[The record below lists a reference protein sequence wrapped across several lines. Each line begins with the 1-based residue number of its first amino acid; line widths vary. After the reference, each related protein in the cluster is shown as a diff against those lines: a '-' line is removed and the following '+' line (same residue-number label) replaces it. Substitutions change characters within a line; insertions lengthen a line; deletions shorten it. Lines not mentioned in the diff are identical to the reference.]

1 MQKEIEI
8 SGRKIG
14 KNHPVFVV
22 AELSANHCQDLEIAK
37 KTISAMK
44 RSGAGAVKLQTYT
57 PDTLTINS
65 DKEYFKLKTGPW
77 AGMHLYD
84 LYQKAF
90 LPWEWHQELFEFARR
105 EGLVCFSTAYDKT
118 AVDFLEK
125 FNTPMHKIASF
136 EITDIPLIEYMARKG
151 KPMMIST
158 GIATA
163 QDIALA
169 LDACKRAGNEQI
181 ILLKCVSEYPTP
193 AEEVN
198 LRIIPDMEVRFNTLV
213 GLSDHTQGISV
224 PVAAVALGAVV
235 VEKHFILDKSLN
247 SPDKVFSLEPQ
258 EFKTMVEAI
267 REVEKSLGSV
277 SYELTEKQ
285 KKSRKL
291 ARSLFVVRDVK
302 KGEVFTEEN
311 VKSIRPGHGL
321 HPRHLKEI
329 LGRRAKIVIEAG
341 TPLTWEMIE

>member
-1 MQKEIEI
+1 MQKEIKIAE
-8 SGRKIG
+8 RKIG
-14 KNHPVFVV
+14 KNHPVFIV

-44 RSGAGAVKLQTYT
+44 KSGADAVKLQTYT
-57 PDTLTINS
+57 PDILTINS
-65 DKEYFKLKTGPW
+65 NKEYFKIKTGSW
-77 AGMHLYD
+77 AGMYLYD
-84 LYQKAF
+84 LYKKAF
-90 LPWEWHQELFEFARR
+90 LPWEWHQELFEFARK

-125 FNTPMHKIASF
+125 LGTPIHKIASF
-136 EITDIPLIEYMARKG
+136 EITDVPLIEYMASKG

-163 QDIALA
+163 QDITLA
-169 LDACKRAGNEQI
+169 LDACKKAGNEQI

-198 LRIIPDMEVRFNTLV
+198 LRTIPDMEVRFNTLV

-235 VEKHFILDKSLN
+235 VEKHFILDRSLN
-247 SPDKVFSLEPQ
+247 SPDKTFSLEPQ
-258 EFKTMVEAI
+258 EFKAMVKAI
-267 REVEKSLGSV
+267 REAEKSLGTV
-277 SYELTEKQ
+277 TYELTERQ
-285 KKSRKL
+285 KKSREL
-291 ARSLFVVRDVK
+291 ARSLFAVKDVK
-302 KGEVFTEEN
+302 KGEAFTEEN

-321 HPRHLKEI
+321 HPRHLREVI
-329 LGRRAKIVIEAG
+329 GRRAKIDIEAG